1 VLPEHCGATLAGRRH
16 PFLASFLRGASCARI
31 CRRWRG
37 MVKTMV
43 ELDDLTVKTLGPSRI
58 DSPLAPLLNDRRQ
71 SFHNVDESDRVLFDD
86 TVSAL
91 QARSTPHDRL
101 PAFEPA
107 GPRRKIFFDPSKTRA
122 GIVTCGG
129 LCPGFNDVIRALV
142 MELHYRYGV
151 RKIYGFC
158 NGYQGF
164 IAKYGRAVLDLTP
177 RVVSDI
183 NEHGGT
189 ILGTSRGQQDAGE
202 IVDCLEQM
210 SINIL
215 FVIGGDGTLRGAM
228 QITREIANR
237 GAKIS
242 VVGIPK
248 TIDNDIMFIDQ
259 SFGFQTAF
267 AEAAKS
273 IRAAHVE
280 AKSSPNGVGLVKLM
294 GRHSGFIACYAAL
307 ALNDANFVL
316 IPEVP
321 FCLDGQYGLLNVL
334 KQQLQASGHAV
345 IVVAEG
351 AGQEM
356 MEKQHHDRDA
366 SGNAR
371 LHCVG
376 TFLKHRITEHFAGI
390 GMELNL
396 KYIDPSYAIRSV
408 PANPHDSVYCLRLG
422 HNAVHAAMSG
432 RTEMVVGRWHGR
444 FVHVPMPLAIRERYR
459 VDPDGDLWMS
469 VLESTGQPREFQ

>member
-1 VLPEHCGATLAGRRH
+1 
-16 PFLASFLRGASCARI
+16 
-31 CRRWRG
+31 
-37 MVKTMV
+37 MVDS
-43 ELDDLTVKTLGPSRI
+43 DDLAVKTLGTCRI
-58 DSPLAPLLNDRRQ
+58 DSPLTPLLNDRRQ
-71 SFHNVDESDRVLFDD
+71 SFHNVDETDRVLFDD

-91 QARSTPHDRL
+91 AGRSSSVDQL

-164 IAKYGRAVLDLTP
+164 IAKYGRSVLDLTP
-177 RVVSDI
+177 KVVSDI

-228 QITREIANR
+228 QISREIANR
-237 GAKIS
+237 GAKIA

-267 AEAAKS
+267 AEATKS

-280 AKSSPNGVGLVKLM
+280 AKASPNGVGLVKLM

-321 FCLDGQYGLLNVL
+321 FHLDGTHGLLAAL
-334 KQQLQASGHAV
+334 KSRLLESGHSV
-345 IVVAEG
+345 IVVAEW
-351 AGQEM
+351 AGQEL
-356 MEKQHHDRDA
+356 MENGHSDRDA
-366 SGNAR
+366 PGNAR

-376 TFLKHRITEHFAGI
+376 QFLKHRITEHFAGI

-444 FVHVPMPLAIRERYR
+444 FVHVPMSLAIRERYR
-459 VDPDGDLWMS
+459 VDPDGDLWLS
-469 VLESTGQPREFQ
+469 VLESTGQPRSFS

>member
-1 VLPEHCGATLAGRRH
+1 MIEKL
-16 PFLASFLRGASCARI
+16 
-31 CRRWRG
+31 
-37 MVKTMV
+37 V
-43 ELDDLTVKTLGPSRI
+43 ECDDLRVKTLGPCRI
-58 DSPLAPLLNDRRQ
+58 DSPLAPMLEERGE
-71 SFHNVDESDRVLFDD
+71 SFHNVHEDDRVVFDG
-86 TVSAL
+86 TMSSLAGRPSL
-91 QARSTPHDRL
+91 ENL
-101 PAFEPA
+101 PCFEPA

-164 IAKYGRAVLDLTP
+164 IAKHGRPVLDLTP
-177 RVVSDI
+177 KVVGDI

-189 ILGTSRGQQDAGE
+189 ILGTSRGQQNPE
-202 IVDCLEQM
+202 EMVDCLEQM

-228 QITREIANR
+228 QISKEIANR
-237 GAKIS
+237 GAKIA
-242 VVGIPK
+242 VIGIPK

-280 AKSSPNGVGLVKLM
+280 AKASPNGVGLVKLM
-294 GRHSGFIACYAAL
+294 GRHSGFIACYASL
-307 ALNDANFVL
+307 ANNDANFVL

-321 FCLDGQYGLLNVL
+321 FRLDGGSGLFNEL
-334 KQQLQASGHAV
+334 KRQLQDKGHAV

-351 AGQEM
+351 AGQDLLA
-356 MEKQHHDRDA
+356 HADSGHDA
-366 SGNAR
+366 SGNRR
-371 LHCVG
+371 LHDIG
-376 TFLKHRITEHFAGI
+376 LFLRHAIIEHFGSI

-444 FVHVPMPLAIRERYR
+444 FVHVPITLAIRQRYT

-469 VLESTGQPREFQ
+469 VLESTGQPRIFA

>member
-1 VLPEHCGATLAGRRH
+1 MTIHQ
-16 PFLASFLRGASCARI
+16 
-31 CRRWRG
+31 
-37 MVKTMV
+37 V
-43 ELDDLTVKTLGPSRI
+43 EAADLNVKTLGPCRI
-58 DSPLAPLLNDRRQ
+58 DSPLAALLDARRQ
-71 SFHNVDESDRVLFDD
+71 TFHNVDESDRVLFDD
-86 TVSAL
+86 TRSAL
-91 QARSTPHDRL
+91 SARSLPVDQM

-151 RKIYGFC
+151 KRVYGFC

-164 IAKYGRAVLDLTP
+164 IAKYRRPVLDLNP

-210 SINIL
+210 SINVL

-237 GAKIS
+237 GAKIA
-242 VVGIPK
+242 VVGVPK

-267 AEAAKS
+267 TEATKS

-280 AKSSPNGVGLVKLM
+280 ALASPNGVGLVKLM
-294 GRHSGFIACYAAL
+294 GRHSGFIACYASL

-321 FCLDGQYGLLNVL
+321 FRLEGQGGLLSFL
-334 KQQLQASGHAV
+334 KMRLEESGHAV

-351 AGQEM
+351 AGQDL
-356 MEKQHHDRDA
+356 MEGGHGGTDA
-366 SGNAR
+366 SGNVR
-371 LHCVG
+371 LHCIG
-376 TFLKHRITEHFAGI
+376 QFLKHKIVEHFAQI

-396 KYIDPSYAIRSV
+396 KYIDPSYDIRSV

-432 RTEMVVGRWHGR
+432 RTEMVVGRWHSR
-444 FVHVPMPLAIRERYR
+444 FVNVPMALAIRERYT
-459 VDPDGDLWMS
+459 VDPDGDLWTS
-469 VLESTGQPREFQ
+469 VLESTGQPRQFE